1 LSDREMSDLG
11 PRYVAAPAAK
21 DTDHLIALFASEVDF
36 RAMTPGRFWEADSP
50 ERIVHEVF
58 YQWFEPNDVI
68 TGIDYV
74 EAGRVAD
81 RQRVDYRFHV
91 RNDDGPFLVE
101 QRAYFDLDD
110 AGLICH
116 MRVICSGYQPADE
129 PDSSAEGGL

>member
-1 LSDREMSDLG
+1 M
-11 PRYVAAPAAK
+11 
-21 DTDHLIALFASEVDF
+21 
-36 RAMTPGRFWEADSP
+36 
-50 ERIVHEVF
+50 F

-101 QRAYFDLDD
+101 QRVYFDLDD
-110 AGLICH
+110 AGLICP